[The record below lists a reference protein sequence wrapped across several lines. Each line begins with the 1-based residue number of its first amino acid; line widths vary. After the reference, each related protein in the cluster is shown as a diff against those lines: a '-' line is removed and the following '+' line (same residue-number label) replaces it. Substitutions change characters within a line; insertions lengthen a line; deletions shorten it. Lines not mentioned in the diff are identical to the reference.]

1 MVECLPIIFCL
12 QGSSSQQAKFP
23 ISNDDRTEFLEFL
36 QERFPKYVNLET
48 LAHLV
53 SF

>member
-36 QERFPKYVNLET
+36 RNLET